1 MHFPINM
8 SGIGDS
14 VENYQSYLVAC
25 CLLMVFGS
33 YESFFFFFFFVL
45 SFSISLMTLML
56 KYAFTHI
63 LSMRILLLAVENV

>member
-1 MHFPINM
+1 MHFPIDM

-33 YESFFFFFFFVL
+33 YESFFFFFVL